1 MEASMTPKEAARY
14 LGSLGGKATAAK
26 PLTAR
31 QLAARR
37 ANIAR
42 GREIRLQRLADAAR
56 VAALAGG
63 RP

>member
-1 MEASMTPKEAARY
+1 MDKHTAAKY

-31 QLAARR
+31 QIAARR